1 MGDCPFTE
9 HPALNPRFHPFPQ
22 AKLPLKSTGA
32 RCDLEAESRK
42 DLGVQ
47 PWLLQGF
54 LGSVAVGNT
63 DILLLHNIHQIL

>member
-1 MGDCPFTE
+1 MGECPFTE
-9 HPALNPRFHPFPQ
+9 HPALSPKYLPFPQ

-32 RCDLEAESRK
+32 RCDKEAESRK

-54 LGSVAVGNT
+54 LVSVAVENT
-63 DILLLHNIHQIL
+63 EILLLCSIH